1 MMVYFLP
8 DSASGTH
15 LNQLVLV
22 CLLSMTDARSA
33 LSEQDIQKKIEETR
47 KRFRIEYAQ
56 DSSDKY
62 DSRDVDRLWK
72 DDVLVDGYLEW
83 RHFEV
88 EDTLKMID
96 ESLQWRKEFKLN
108 DINESSVQK
117 SLFESG
123 MHYLHGYDKE
133 GNKLFWFR
141 VKLHVKDVK
150 MLTEKKRYV
159 AFWLESY
166 ARREPGIPL
175 TMIFDMSEVGL
186 SCIDMDFIKYIINCF
201 QVYYPRLL
209 SKMLMYEMPWI
220 MNAAWK
226 MVKNMLSQDAI
237 DKLKFVSKSD
247 IQNYVDRENLPSY
260 MGGTDPF
267 KFSYPPLPDDVFQNP
282 ISETGQEDD
291 TESKDDDLEAK
302 DTLEPSSPILRTRN
316 VYLAQ
321 DGDNDGSIRWKG
333 SRRPT
338 VTFKGTL
345 LYISPD
351 DELCFGHR
359 EGEKRCPI
367 MLNNVTKNQ
376 VAFKVRTTAPEK
388 YRVKPS
394 NSSCGAGKSMEI
406 TVSLHGGSLCSPQ
419 DRFLI
424 MAAEME
430 PCSGGG
436 STDLAQ
442 FWKGVPKAK
451 IMEHRLRCRMLEG
464 IKSAL
469 SPVTDRSHKME
480 TNSYQDMHTTLLQLM
495 ASSSRLEQ
503 KMDHCLWWQKLF
515 TVLVTALTALGFS
528 ALYIQYTGE
537 WPF

>member
-1 MMVYFLP
+1 MRYFEIFPLK
-8 DSASGTH
+8 
-15 LNQLVLV
+15 
-22 CLLSMTDARSA
+22 
-33 LSEQDIQKKIEETR
+33 QDIQKKIEETR

-72 DDVLVDGYLEW
+72 DDVFVDGYLEW
-83 RHFEV
+83 RHFVV

-141 VKLHVKDVK
+141 VKLHMKDVK

-175 TMIFDMSEVGL
+175 TVIFDMSEAGL
-186 SCIDMDFIKYIINCF
+186 SCVKRSNESCYDLC
-201 QVYYPRLL
+201 V
-209 SKMLMYEMPWI
+209 SAKMLMYEMPWI

-226 MVKNMLSQDAI
+226 IVKNMLSQDAI

-247 IQNYVDRENLPSY
+247 IQNYVDGQHLPSY

-267 KFSYPPLPDDVFQNP
+267 KFSYPPLPDDIFQNP
-282 ISETGQEDD
+282 ISESGQEDD

-302 DTLEPSSPILRTRN
+302 DTLEPSSPTLRTRN

-321 DGDNDGSIRWKG
+321 DGDNEASIRWKG

-345 LYISPD
+345 LYIRSA
-351 DELCFGHR
+351 LCFGHR
-359 EGEKRCPI
+359 EGEKRCLI

-394 NSSCGAGKSMEI
+394 SSSCGAGKRMEI

-451 IMEHRLRCRMLEG
+451 IMEHR
-464 IKSAL
+464 
-469 SPVTDRSHKME
+469 
-480 TNSYQDMHTTLLQLM
+480 Y
-495 ASSSRLEQ
+495 SSRLEQ
-503 KMDHCLWWQKLF
+503 KMDHYLWWQKLL

>member
-1 MMVYFLP
+1 
-8 DSASGTH
+8 
-15 LNQLVLV
+15 
-22 CLLSMTDARSA
+22 
-33 LSEQDIQKKIEETR
+33 
-47 KRFRIEYAQ
+47 
-56 DSSDKY
+56 
-62 DSRDVDRLWK
+62 
-72 DDVLVDGYLEW
+72 
-83 RHFEV
+83 
-88 EDTLKMID
+88 
-96 ESLQWRKEFKLN
+96 
-108 DINESSVQK
+108 
-117 SLFESG
+117 

-141 VKLHVKDVK
+141 VKLHMKDVK
-150 MLTEKKRYV
+150 MLTEKKRHV

-175 TMIFDMSEVGL
+175 TVIFDMSVAGL
-186 SCIDMDFIKYIINCF
+186 SS
-201 QVYYPRLL
+201 V
-209 SKMLMYEMPWI
+209 
-220 MNAAWK
+220 
-226 MVKNMLSQDAI
+226 
-237 DKLKFVSKSD
+237 
-247 IQNYVDRENLPSY
+247 
-260 MGGTDPF
+260 DPF

-302 DTLEPSSPILRTRN
+302 DTLEPSSPTLRTRN

-359 EGEKRCPI
+359 EGEKRCLI
-367 MLNNVTKNQ
+367 VLNNVTKNQ

-388 YRVKPS
+388 YRVMPS
-394 NSSCGAGKSMEI
+394 SSSCGAGESMEI
-406 TVSLHGGSLCSPQ
+406 TVSLHGGSLCSPH
-419 DRFLI
+419 DHFLI

-430 PCSGGG
+430 PSSGGG

-469 SPVTDRSHKME
+469 SPVTDRSNKME
-480 TNSYQDMHTTLLQLM
+480 TNGYQEKHTTLFQLM
-495 ASSSRLEQ
+495 TSSYRLEQ
-503 KMDHCLWWQKLF
+503 KMDRCLWWQKLL

>member
-1 MMVYFLP
+1 ETFPLK
-8 DSASGTH
+8 
-15 LNQLVLV
+15 
-22 CLLSMTDARSA
+22 
-33 LSEQDIQKKIEETR
+33 QDIQKNIEETR
-47 KRFRIEYAQ
+47 KRFRIEYVQ
-56 DSSDKY
+56 DSPDKY

-83 RHFEV
+83 RHFVV
-88 EDTLKMID
+88 EDTLKVID
-96 ESLQWRKEFKLN
+96 ESLQHH
-108 DINESSVQK
+108 ESSVQK

-133 GNKLFWFR
+133 GNKL
-141 VKLHVKDVK
+141 VKLHMKDVK
-150 MLTEKKRYV
+150 MLTEKKRHV

-175 TMIFDMSEVGL
+175 TVIFDMSEAGL
-186 SCIDMDFIKYIINCF
+186 SCDMDLIKFIINCF

-209 SKMLMYEMPWI
+209 CKYPFLLVTFLI
-220 MNAAWK
+220 F
-226 MVKNMLSQDAI
+226 SQ
-237 DKLKFVSKSD
+237 
-247 IQNYVDRENLPSY
+247 
-260 MGGTDPF
+260 DPF

-291 TESKDDDLEAK
+291 TESKDDDLE
-302 DTLEPSSPILRTRN
+302 

-345 LYISPD
+345 PYISPD

-359 EGEKRCPI
+359 EGEKRCLVV
-367 MLNNVTKNQ
+367 LNNVTKNQ

-388 YRVKPS
+388 YRVMPS
-394 NSSCGAGKSMEI
+394 SSSCGAGESMEI
-406 TVSLHGGSLCSPQ
+406 TVSLHGGSLCSPH
-419 DRFLI
+419 DHFLI

-430 PCSGGG
+430 PSSGGG

-464 IKSAL
+464 IKSVL

-480 TNSYQDMHTTLLQLM
+480 TNGYQEKHTTVSCDLRRQTLTHTHTPLLCKCVSKTITYLLLSLP
-495 ASSSRLEQ
+495 AETLFSLSSPSEVS
-503 KMDHCLWWQKLF
+503 LWSEKGPILH
-515 TVLVTALTALGFS
+515 LGRVPYGRENVFKCF
-528 ALYIQYTGE
+528 AAEVKGR
-537 WPF
+537 

>member
-1 MMVYFLP
+1 MMVYFLS

-15 LNQLVLV
+15 PNQLVWIS
-22 CLLSMTDARSA
+22 CLSSMTDAKSA

-47 KRFRIEYAQ
+47 HIFRIEYAQ
-56 DSSDKY
+56 DSADKY

-83 RHFEV
+83 RHYVV
-88 EDTLKMID
+88 EDSLKMID

-133 GNKLFWFR
+133 GNKLCR

-166 ARREPGIPL
+166 ARREPGVPL
-175 TMIFDMSEVGL
+175 TVIFDMSEAA
-186 SCIDMDFIKYIINCF
+186 
-201 QVYYPRLL
+201 
-209 SKMLMYEMPWI
+209 KMLMYEMPWI

-226 MVKNMLSQDAI
+226 IVKNMLSQDAI

-247 IQNYVDRENLPSY
+247 IQNYVDGEHLPSY

-302 DTLEPSSPILRTRN
+302 DTLEPSSPSLRTRN
-316 VYLAQ
+316 VYFAE
-321 DGDNDGSIRWKG
+321 DGDNDAAIRWKG
-333 SRRPT
+333 SRRST

-345 LYISPD
+345 LYISPAE
-351 DELCFGHR
+351 ELCFGPR
-359 EGEKRCPI
+359 ESEKRCLI

-394 NSSCGAGKSMEI
+394 SSSCGAGTSMEI
-406 TVSLHGGSLCSPQ
+406 TVYLHGGSLCSPQ

-430 PCSGGG
+430 PSSGGG
-436 STDLAQ
+436 
-442 FWKGVPKAK
+442 K
-451 IMEHRLRCRMLEG
+451 HRPRPVLEG
-464 IKSAL
+464 RPK
-469 SPVTDRSHKME
+469 
-480 TNSYQDMHTTLLQLM
+480 
-495 ASSSRLEQ
+495 
-503 KMDHCLWWQKLF
+503 
-515 TVLVTALTALGFS
+515 G
-528 ALYIQYTGE
+528 
-537 WPF
+537 